1 MPSENLWLNIIFVG
15 SGSEKVPQVK
25 FFNKKNQPI
34 SIRNIKLK
42 FFTSS
47 SFFEGKYFFFKKFSN
62 LHKKYNFLTPVFF
75 LILFHANI

>member
-47 SFFEGKYFFFKKFSN
+47 SFFEGKYFFFQEIFKFTQ
-62 LHKKYNFLTPVFF
+62 K
-75 LILFHANI
+75 I